1 MRIAR
6 AAALGYGEPKT
17 TDEYEVPKRTQDIVS
32 AQRIAAA
39 VTKRKSKSH
48 KIQL

>member
-6 AAALGYGEPKT
+6 AAAPGYGEPNT
-17 TDEYEVPKRTQDIVS
+17 IDEYEVPKRTQGIVS
-32 AQRIAAA
+32 AQHTAAA